1 MGQERGIEVI
11 SPAEVN
17 ALVAEQ
23 FPAAYASGYRCLE
36 LGEGSALGRWEH
48 DPAVL
53 RPGGYVS
60 GLTLFGLADIA
71 LWYATFTVVG
81 LEPMAVTSDLA
92 ISFLR
97 PAVGASVLG
106 RAQILRAGSTRIY
119 GQIDMWLE
127 GEEDRLVAQ
136 AHGNYSPP
144 AGRRKSGST

>member
-1 MGQERGIEVI
+1 MI
-11 SPAEVN
+11 STAAVN

-23 FPAAYASGYRCLE
+23 FPSAYSSGYRCLE
-36 LGEGSALGRWEH
+36 LGDLSALARWEH

-53 RPGGYVS
+53 RPGGYIS

-106 RAQILRAGSTRIY
+106 KAQVLRVGSTRIY

-127 GEEDRLVAQ
+127 GDESRLVAQ

-144 AGRRKSGST
+144 AARRTSGSPPA

>member
-1 MGQERGIEVI
+1 MI

-17 ALVAEQ
+17 KLVESE
-23 FPAAYASGYRCLE
+23 FPAAYSSGYRCIE
-36 LGEGSALGRWEH
+36 MGERTALARWEH

-71 LWYATFTVVG
+71 LWFATFTVVG

-106 RAQILRAGSTRIY
+106 RAQLLRVGSTRVY

-127 GEEDRLVAQ
+127 GDEARLVAQ

-144 AGRRKSGST
+144 AARRRSGST

>member
-1 MGQERGIEVI
+1 MI

-17 ALVAEQ
+17 RLVETE
-23 FPAAYASGYRCLE
+23 FPAAYSSGYRCVE
-36 LGEGSALGRWEH
+36 LGDRMAVARWEH
-48 DPAVL
+48 DSAVL

-71 LWYATFTVVG
+71 LWFATFTVVG

-106 RAQILRAGSTRIY
+106 RAQLLRVGSTRIY

-127 GEEDRLVAQ
+127 GDDSRLVAQ

-144 AGRRKSGST
+144 AARRKSGST

>member
-1 MGQERGIEVI
+1 MGATGRVAVIKPVEVD
-11 SPAEVN
+11 
-17 ALVAEQ
+17 ALVADQ
-23 FPAAYASGYRCLE
+23 FPAAYAGGYRCLE
-36 LGEGSALGRWEH
+36 LGERWALARWKH
-48 DPAVL
+48 DPSAL

-81 LEPMAVTSDLA
+81 LEPMAVTSDLS

-106 RAQILRAGSTRIY
+106 RAQILRVGSTRIY
-119 GQIDMWLE
+119 GQIDLWLE
-127 GEEDRLVAQ
+127 GDESRLVAQ

-144 AGRRKSGST
+144 AARRKSGSR